1 MPFVTMIK
9 SSKPVTLGKLFTL
22 DKNGDVTKNAIANV
36 SEGQATALGSM
47 SSKEL
52 LKSSCGKLPKP
63 NRLACPI
70 STWATG

>member
-36 SEGQATALGSM
+36 S
-47 SSKEL
+47 
-52 LKSSCGKLPKP
+52 
-63 NRLACPI
+63 
-70 STWATG
+70 